1 MMKKMM
7 KKMVAMVALAGM
19 MVSATGTAYAA
30 DSTLISEAKKLESGE
45 TLAFGSL
52 DELKGF
58 LRFYVEDYR
67 LLDYVHYQ
75 YGKSS
80 DGRATLALEA
90 AQLYD
95 RAAVEAQIIVAFG
108 EAQGSTAAEKVAYT
122 SKAVYDNMFY
132 DVNYQYTPMDKAIAD
147 RTGVCWHYAKI
158 AMIMLNRAGVD
169 CEVQTV
175 KYQGVQHALCK
186 CTDEAGE
193 VFYID
198 PVGKRTHI
206 TEEEFAAA
214 YVPVTLYQ

>member
-1 MMKKMM
+1 MKKMM
-7 KKMVAMVALAGM
+7 KTMAMTAAVLM
-19 MVSATGTAYAA
+19 MISTTSQVYAA
-30 DSTLISEAKKLESGE
+30 TDATLYTEAQKLESGE
-45 TLAFGSL
+45 ILAFGSL

-58 LRFYVEDYR
+58 LCFYEGYR

-75 YGKSS
+75 YGRSS
-80 DGRATLALEA
+80 DGKTTLALEA

-95 RAAVEAQIIVAFG
+95 RAAVEAQILAIFG
-108 EAQGSTAAEKVAYT
+108 EAQGSTAAEKAAYT
-122 SKAVYDNMFY
+122 SKKVYNEMSY
-132 DVNYQYTPMDKAIAD
+132 DVSYQYTSMDKAITD

-158 AMIMLNRAGVD
+158 AMIMLQKAGVD

-186 CTDEAGE
+186 CMDEAGE

-198 PVGKRTHI
+198 PVDKRTYLSE
-206 TEEEFAAA
+206 TEFVAT